1 MSRPVYENTSIAIH
15 ARSRQRWLISFSLGV
30 PDHAPMSYRSF
41 SNLCF
46 LLFAAMLLSSLLI
59 SIAAARSLRRRTKTG
74 GTELTSGSAPPVG
87 GRLAEV
93 LLLIAVAATWY
104 NVSSGWI
111 AELTIYPIYADMSQF
126 GPEAFHGFSR
136 AYLSRLPII
145 ILPAGVMFLSWSL
158 LLWLPSRGV
167 PSRHI
172 WLAIALCTAFVA
184 STPLAAGAQ
193 DQMYSGGFSQTQYL
207 RLLWSNGVR
216 AIIFTLTGL
225 VALRIVYERWHHGER
240 PNA

>member
-1 MSRPVYENTSIAIH
+1 
-15 ARSRQRWLISFSLGV
+15 
-30 PDHAPMSYRSF
+30 MSYRSF

-59 SIAAARSLRRRTKTG
+59 SIVAAARSLRRRAKTG
-74 GTELTSGSAPPVG
+74 GTELTSASASPVG
-87 GRLAEV
+87 SRLADV

-126 GPEAFHGFSR
+126 GPQAFHGFSR

-145 ILPAGVMFLSWSL
+145 IVPAGVMFLSWSL
-158 LLWLPSRGV
+158 LLWLPCRGV

-172 WLAIALCTAFVA
+172 WLVIALCTAFVA
-184 STPLAAGAQ
+184 CTPLAAGAQ
-193 DQMYSGGFSQTQYL
+193 DQMYSGGFSPEQYS
-207 RLLWSNGVR
+207 RLLWSNGAR

-225 VALRIVYERWHHGER
+225 VALRIVYERWHHGGR
-240 PNA
+240 ADA

>member
-1 MSRPVYENTSIAIH
+1 
-15 ARSRQRWLISFSLGV
+15 
-30 PDHAPMSYRSF
+30 MSYRSF

-59 SIAAARSLRRRTKTG
+59 SIVAAARSLRRHAKTG
-74 GTELTSGSAPPVG
+74 GTELTSASASPVG
-87 GRLAEV
+87 GRLADV

-126 GPEAFHGFSR
+126 GPQAFHGFSR

-145 ILPAGVMFLSWSL
+145 IVPAGVMFLSWSL
-158 LLWLPSRGV
+158 LLWIPCRGV

-172 WLAIALCTAFVA
+172 WLVIALCTAFVA

-193 DQMYSGGFSQTQYL
+193 DQMYGGGFSQEMYF
-207 RLLWSNGVR
+207 RLLWSNGAR

-225 VALRIVYERWHHGER
+225 VALRIVYERWHHGGR
-240 PNA
+240 ADA

>member
-1 MSRPVYENTSIAIH
+1 
-15 ARSRQRWLISFSLGV
+15 
-30 PDHAPMSYRSF
+30 
-41 SNLCF
+41 
-46 LLFAAMLLSSLLI
+46 
-59 SIAAARSLRRRTKTG
+59 
-74 GTELTSGSAPPVG
+74 
-87 GRLAEV
+87 LADV

-126 GPEAFHGFSR
+126 GPQAFHGFSR

-145 ILPAGVMFLSWSL
+145 IVPAGVMFLSWSL
-158 LLWLPSRGV
+158 LLWLPCRGV

-172 WLAIALCTAFVA
+172 WLVIALCTTFVA

-193 DQMYSGGFSQTQYL
+193 DQMYSGGFSPEQYS
-207 RLLWSNGVR
+207 RLLWSNGAR

-225 VALRIVYERWHHGER
+225 VALRIVYERWHHGGR
-240 PNA
+240 ADA